1 MQALIKSYHWVIQPL
16 LVIVILVFGFV
27 GAMGFSMFK
36 EEPRA
41 TERISYS
48 PLVQVVNTEA
58 SAQQIRVT
66 GNGTLQA
73 RTRINIV
80 PQVGG
85 RVTYIHPDL
94 RAGGAFKADEVLIA
108 IEAIDYQLALTQR
121 EADVAAAQ
129 TTLELEMAEAEAARE
144 EWRALNPGK
153 PLPTLVGRQPQI
165 KEAEAEVKAAK
176 ARLAQARLDLQR
188 TELRMPFDGRVVAT
202 TIDVG
207 EVVAANQS
215 VGVVYSSER
224 FEIPIPLE
232 IDQLAWI
239 DLPDQASG
247 REGSSARVQV
257 RIGDRE
263 HSIPARVIRVESE
276 LESLS
281 RFARVVLGL
290 DAGDIPAA
298 LRQKVI
304 PGLFVEVSIASREL
318 REVTALPRATLRQ
331 GGLLWIVEDGVLRYL
346 QPDIVYRSAKEIFVR
361 DIEPGTRVVMSGLDV
376 VTEGMRVQIA
386 GDS

>member
-1 MQALIKSYHWVIQPL
+1 MQALVKSYHWVIQPL
-16 LVIVILVFGFV
+16 LVIFILVFGFV
-27 GAMGFSMFK
+27 GAMGFTMFK
-36 EEPRA
+36 EEPRETTRA
-41 TERISYS
+41 SYS

-58 SAQQIRVT
+58 GAQQIRVT

-94 RAGGAFKADEVLIA
+94 RAGGAFKADDVLIA

-129 TTLELEMAEAEAARE
+129 TTLVLETAEAQAARE

-165 KEAEAEVKAAK
+165 TEAEAELKAAK
-176 ARLAQARLDLQR
+176 ARLEQARLDLQR
-188 TELRMPFDGRVVAT
+188 TELRMPFDGRVVTAT
-202 TIDVG
+202 VDIG

-247 REGSSARVQV
+247 REGSRARVQV

-263 HSIPARVIRVESE
+263 HTIPARVIRVESE

-281 RFARVVLGL
+281 RFARVVVGL
-290 DAGDIPAA
+290 EAGDIPAA

-304 PGLFVEVSIASREL
+304 PGLFVDVSIASREL
-318 REVTALPRATLRQ
+318 QEVTALPRVTLRQ
-331 GGLLWIVEDGVLRYL
+331 GGLLWIVEDGQLRYL

-361 DIEPGTRVVMSGLDV
+361 DIAPGTRVVMSGLDV